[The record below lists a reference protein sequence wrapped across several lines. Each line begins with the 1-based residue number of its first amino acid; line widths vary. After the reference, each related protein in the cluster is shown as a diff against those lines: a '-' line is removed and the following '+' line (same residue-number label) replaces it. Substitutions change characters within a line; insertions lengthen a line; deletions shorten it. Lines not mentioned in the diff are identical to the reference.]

1 MTLFWMITAGLTV
14 LAMAFVALPLLRK
27 NVSSSITADELNLAI
42 FKQQLAELDNDLQA
56 GILDQARYD
65 AARTDLEKELLTDI
79 EPETKQTSQ
88 AGSKY
93 ARAMAGVA
101 LLVPIAALTLYQL
114 VGFPDIIPLLGS
126 QSASNGMPPAAHG
139 TGAGSTGQGKGQL
152 PPMDVLVERLAAKL
166 KEQPDNLE
174 GWIILGRSYMT
185 MKNYPAAIKAY
196 QTAIKLDDQNV
207 NLLLAY
213 SEALAATHGNDFTGQ
228 AAPLIEKAYTLAPQ
242 DPNVLWLNG
251 VLAYQSN
258 KFQLAIERWQD
269 LRATLTP
276 QSSELESINGAID
289 DARKQLGLAP
299 EEPELPNIVSAGKPK
314 PTPSAASSAKGLQVE
329 ISLAPEIA
337 AKAKPNDLVFIY
349 AKALNGP
356 PMPLAAVRKQVRDL
370 PLSVK
375 LDDSMAMMPQMKLSG
390 FDQVV
395 VGARVSLSGNP
406 SAQSGDLEGEIKPVA
421 PGQSQVV
428 KVSINSVHP

>member
-14 LAMAFVALPLLRK
+14 LAMAFVALPLMRK
-27 NVSSSITADELNLAI
+27 SVSTGITSDELNLAI

-79 EPETKQTSQ
+79 DPETKQSSQ

-93 ARAMAGVA
+93 GRAMAGVA

-114 VGFPDIIPLLGS
+114 IGFPDIIPRLGS
-126 QSASNGMPPAAHG
+126 QTASSGMPPAH
-139 TGAGSTGQGKGQL
+139 GAGANTPGQEQGL
-152 PPMDVLVERLAAKL
+152 PPMEVLVERLAAKL
-166 KEQPDNLE
+166 KEQPENLE

-185 MKNYPAAIKAY
+185 MNNYPAAIEAY

-213 SEALAATHGNDFTGQ
+213 SEALAASHGNDFTGQ
-228 AAPLIEKAYTLAPQ
+228 AAPMIKKAYTLAPQ
-242 DPNVLWLNG
+242 NPNVLWLNG

-258 KFQLAIERWQD
+258 QFQQAIDHWQD

-299 EEPELPNIVSAGKPK
+299 EEPELPSIVHAGKPK
-314 PTPSAASSAKGLQVE
+314 PTPSAASPAKGIQVE

-337 AKAKPNDLVFIY
+337 AKTKPDDLVFIY
-349 AKALNGP
+349 AKALSGP

-370 PLSVK
+370 PLSIQ

-428 KVSINSVHP
+428 KVSINSIHP

>member
-65 AARTDLEKELLTDI
+65 AARADLEKELLTDI

-126 QSASNGMPPAAHG
+126 QTASNGMPQAHG
-139 TGAGSTGQGKGQL
+139 TGAGATGQGKGQL

-370 PLSVK
+370 PLSIK

>member
-93 ARAMAGVA
+93 PRAMAGVA

-114 VGFPDIIPLLGS
+114 VGSPDIIPRLGS
-126 QSASNGMPPAAHG
+126 QTASNGMPTAHG
-139 TGAGSTGQGKGQL
+139 TGAGAMGQGKGQL

-174 GWIILGRSYMT
+174 GWIILGRSYMS
-185 MKNYPAAIKAY
+185 MKNYPAAIEAY

-213 SEALAATHGNDFTGQ
+213 SEALAATHGNNFTGQ

-299 EEPELPNIVSAGKPK
+299 EEPELPNIVRAGKPK
-314 PTPSAASSAKGLQVE
+314 PTPSAASPTKGLQVE
-329 ISLAPEIA
+329 ITLAPEIA

-395 VGARVSLSGNP
+395 VGARVSISGNP
-406 SAQSGDLEGEIKPVA
+406 RAQSGDLEGEIKPVA